1 MPIFL
6 EKDPKIL
13 HTLLYEDIKG
23 PIQVKRVSFVV
34 IRYLDFEENTRKQLK
49 QEKIL

>member
-6 EKDPKIL
+6 QKVPNIL
-13 HTLLYEDIKG
+13 IALLYGDIKG
-23 PIQVKRVSFVV
+23 PIPVKRGSFVI

-49 QEKIL
+49 QENIL